1 MQIIHQAPLAA
12 LGLGAAFTIVW
23 GVADPVAALAETR
36 EVEAEGYYMM
46 GDGTEERLD
55 VAQQRAIANATQRA
69 AEKAGVFVESF
80 SATRMGKIT
89 QDEVRAITSVVLAVK
104 EPVKVIPEV
113 IADGQALRY
122 HAYVM
127 AVVDTVTIEK
137 VLNQSDN
144 DKAKLVRRNNEIE
157 AELARV
163 NAGIE
168 RLKAEHQS
176 ATEADKQRINEE
188 VKQNERRFEAIE
200 WNQKGRAHE
209 QRQGQFDEAMACY
222 RKAVEI
228 DPTFAV
234 PWMNMGELVWLT
246 DGGKAALVY
255 YQKAVEVDPKLA
267 DSWSELGKAYLY
279 YLHED
284 QKAAECLQ
292 RAFDLDPDDEFTAHR
307 LCLAYN
313 NLHDYDNAIIYGQ
326 KAVELNPNDGLNWQ
340 VLGGAYGGAGN
351 YEKCMECL
359 RKALEIDPDEYSY
372 QSDLRYWQH
381 KFEEEE

>member
-1 MQIIHQAPLAA
+1 MQIMHQAPLAA

-209 QRQGQFDEAMACY
+209 QRQGQFEEAMACY

-246 DGGKAALVY
+246 DGAKAALVY
-255 YQKAVEVDPKLA
+255 YQKAVEVDPNLA
-267 DSWSELGKAYLY
+267 DSWSQLGKAYLY

-284 QKAAECLQ
+284 QKATECLQ
-292 RAFDLDPDDEFTAHR
+292 RAFELNPNDEFTVYL
-307 LCLAYN
+307 LCLAYD
-313 NLHDYDNAIIYGQ
+313 NLHDYDNAIIYGE

-351 YEKCMECL
+351 YEKCVECL

>member
-1 MQIIHQAPLAA
+1 MNYAA
-12 LGLGAAFTIVW
+12 LGLGAAFTVVY
-23 GVADPVAALAETR
+23 GVADPMAAFAETR
-36 EVEAEGYYMM
+36 EVEAEGYYRM
-46 GDGTEERLD
+46 GDGMEERMD
-55 VAQQRAIANATQRA
+55 IAQQRAIEDATQRA

-80 SATRMGKIT
+80 SATYMGQIT
-89 QDEVRAITSVVLAVK
+89 RDEVRAIAATVLDVK

-113 IADGQALRY
+113 FADGQAIRY
-122 HAYVM
+122 HAFVT
-127 AVVDTVTIEK
+127 AVVDTANIEK
-137 VLNQSDN
+137 MLNKSGD
-144 DKAKLVRRNNEIE
+144 DKADMVRRNKEME
-157 AELARV
+157 EELAKV
-163 NAGIE
+163 NAEIE
-168 RLKAEHQS
+168 RLKAEHQR
-176 ATEADKQRINEE
+176 ATEAEKQRINEE

-292 RAFDLDPDDEFTAHR
+292 RAFDIDPDDEFTAHR
-307 LCLAYN
+307 LCLAYDI
-313 NLHDYDNAIIYGQ
+313 LHDYDNAIIYGE